1 MWKEKLTR
9 MRNFLKKKREREKQ
23 REKEAAS
30 SRGEKDRVRQLE
42 PEKCVGGIKSD
53 VDLRATR

>member
-9 MRNFLKKKREREKQ
+9 MRNVKKKKEREKQ

-30 SRGEKDRVRQLE
+30 GRGEKARVRQLE
-42 PEKCVGGIKSD
+42 PEKCVGGIKRRERG
-53 VDLRATR
+53 RAMSI